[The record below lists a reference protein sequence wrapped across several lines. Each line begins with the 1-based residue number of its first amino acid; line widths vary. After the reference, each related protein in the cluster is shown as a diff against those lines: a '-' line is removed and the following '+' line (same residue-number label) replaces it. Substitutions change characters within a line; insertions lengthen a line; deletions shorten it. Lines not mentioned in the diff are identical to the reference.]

1 MIMRS
6 FPCSRSTQGG
16 MALIVSLV
24 FLLLMTLIGIS
35 SMQNATLQEKMAGS
49 VKFRNESFQ
58 AAEAAMRVGEGAV
71 AMAGYVLAKCATTPT
86 DVKCLPPIDSGTVL
100 TNGNGANG
108 VLWVATTNGLYGVQL
123 IYTLSGNSV
132 VNSPCTGASATLYRI
147 TGVGFSGPSRS
158 VLESIYAKC

>member
-6 FPCSRSTQGG
+6 FPCSRSTQDG

-58 AAEAAMRVGEGAV
+58 AAEAALRIGESAV
-71 AMAGYVLAKCATTPT
+71 SESGYTLAKCAGAPT
-86 DVKCLPPIDSGTVL
+86 EMGCHRKRPVWRPADLHHHVDRSKYAMLGSVHDTVS
-100 TNGNGANG
+100 NHR
-108 VLWVATTNGLYGVQL
+108 
-123 IYTLSGNSV
+123 
-132 VNSPCTGASATLYRI
+132 YR
-147 TGVGFSGPSRS
+147 FFRP
-158 VLESIYAKC
+158 

>member
-1 MIMRS
+1 MRS

-58 AAEAAMRVGEGAV
+58 AAEAALRVGESAV
-71 AMAGYVLAKCATTPT
+71 SETGYTLDRCATSPT
-86 DVKCLPPIDSGTVL
+86 DARCLPPTDSSRITGAGTGE
-100 TNGNGANG
+100 NNYK
-108 VLWVATTNGLYGVQL
+108 WIATTNGLYGVQN
-123 IYTLSGNSV
+123 IYTTPLTV
-132 VNSPCTGASATLYRI
+132 VNTPCSAGSTTLYRI
-147 TGVGFSGPSRS
+147 TAVGFSGPSRS

>member
-6 FPCSRSTQGG
+6 FPCSRSTQDG

-58 AAEAAMRVGEGAV
+58 AAEAALRIGESAV
-71 AMAGYVLAKCATTPT
+71 SESGYTLAKCAGAPADSQCMPPT
-86 DVKCLPPIDSGTVL
+86 DSNTV
-100 TNGNGANG
+100 TAAGIGREG
-108 VLWVATTNGLYGVQL
+108 VRWVATENGLYGVQL
-123 IYTLSGNSV
+123 IYTTTLTV
-132 VNSPCTGASATLYRI
+132 VNTPCSVASTTLYRI
-147 TGVGFSGPSRS
+147 TGIGFSGPSRS